1 MCLPDSLGRKE
12 IGLRSDVNKKWDGVR
27 ILAGGGPRY
36 WWQCWEMV
44 RLLHFLLLSA
54 NCGGPGGHGGV
65 QYPWVSSPSST
76 LPRISKLPNTAVF
89 PPSFNY
95 LLHSNNVPINP
106 ISNVEQVS
114 VGEIDLGNVTGCFF
128 GCSMGGLETCN
139 HLIASKA
146 KWGWTDTRPFA
157 WNTVSKLAFLDL
169 ENKSMISLKMW
180 TKAWKV
186 SWDQK
191 RQTLGCSGSFHFQ
204 RNLFQIYPQAL
215 LQSGCPFETY
225 VSL

>member
-1 MCLPDSLGRKE
+1 M
-12 IGLRSDVNKKWDGVR
+12 R
-27 ILAGGGPRY
+27 ILAGGPRY
-36 WWQCWEMV
+36 WWEWWEMV

-54 NCGGPGGHGGV
+54 NCVGPGGHGGV
-65 QYPWVSSPSST
+65 QYPGVSCPSSIHPPKT
-76 LPRISKLPNTAVF
+76 SPLPLDLWTPYSHVFELSSSQQLMQNLSPPIYSISLIPNMR
-89 PPSFNY
+89 
-95 LLHSNNVPINP
+95 L
-106 ISNVEQVS
+106 

>member
-1 MCLPDSLGRKE
+1 MWKPKDVCVCLPDSLGWKE
-12 IGLRSDVNKKWDGVR
+12 IRLRSDVNKKWDGVR

-76 LPRISKLPNTAVF
+76 LPLISKLPTTAVF

-106 ISNVEQVS
+106 ISNVGQVS
-114 VGEIDLGNVTGCFF
+114 VGEIDLGNVTGCFLF
-128 GCSMGGLETCN
+128 VPSCTWDEGGGGGGDDRR
-139 HLIASKA
+139 HAI
-146 KWGWTDTRPFA
+146 
-157 WNTVSKLAFLDL
+157 
-169 ENKSMISLKMW
+169 I
-180 TKAWKV
+180 
-186 SWDQK
+186 
-191 RQTLGCSGSFHFQ
+191 
-204 RNLFQIYPQAL
+204 
-215 LQSGCPFETY
+215 
-225 VSL
+225 